1 MINTAQ
7 AIVLFVLRG
16 MKKTERVACLQV
28 CVGHLK
34 ERDSLEERVVDEKI
48 VLKLILR
55 RKDSRA

>member
-1 MINTAQ
+1 MIATAQ
-7 AIVLFVLRG
+7 AKALFILRG
-16 MKKTERVACLQV
+16 MKKTERVACVQV

-34 ERDSLEERVVDEKI
+34 ERDSLEDEVVDEKI